1 MKQEKGFT
9 SAEILKD
16 NVLNFN
22 TQGGDV
28 LLLKL
33 TSQVALDESGLINV
47 SEPKFQSNS
56 EVVCR
61 NARQDILI
69 ERAVKIK

>member
-1 MKQEKGFT
+1 MEQKKGFT
-9 SAEILKD
+9 SAEKLKD

-22 TQGGDV
+22 TQGGDI
-28 LLLKL
+28 LLLEL
-33 TSQVALDESGLINV
+33 TSQVALDESGLIDV
-47 SEPKFQSNS
+47 SEPKFQPNS

-69 ERAVKIK
+69 ERAVKK